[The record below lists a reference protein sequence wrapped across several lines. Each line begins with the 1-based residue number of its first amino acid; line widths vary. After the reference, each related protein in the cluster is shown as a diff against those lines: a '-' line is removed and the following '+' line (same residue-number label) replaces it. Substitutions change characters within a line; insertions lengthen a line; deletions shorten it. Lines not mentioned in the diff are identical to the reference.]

1 MARKSKRRPIRRAP
15 QDRTEQLIAQQR
27 RLDVAAHGL
36 LNGRSVEQLRSELH
50 DRELL
55 LAEADQAAQ
64 VNPGPGTLANYRL
77 ARSQVEAAQRAL
89 ELMTGSRPGP

>member
-1 MARKSKRRPIRRAP
+1 MARKTKRRPIRRSP
-15 QDRTEQLIAQQR
+15 QDRTEQLQAQQR
-27 RLDVAAHGL
+27 RLDAAAQGL
-36 LNGRSVEQLRSELH
+36 LNGKSVDQLRSELH

-55 LAEADQAAQ
+55 LAEADQEAQ

-89 ELMTGSRPGP
+89 ELMTGFKPGP